1 MAGQRKSFSQLSQEG
16 NDIKLN
22 VDFSEVF
29 QDDKSSMTE
38 ALKQLLDY
46 ELKKR
51 SEIEAEIK
59 KQRLEYAEE
68 IAKQMAEFE
77 IKNGKMTAAQKK
89 AYLRNVEKERLKE
102 QSSNVKSS
110 WELKKSEKQTEK
122 DAKEAELLKQLIE
135 QQERLVAAEEDRNE
149 EEQAAAQAEIDR
161 IKMQQLKEE
170 NNAKLQQNLLKN
182 VGNAINEMGN
192 EVNSLISA
200 FSSYQSAIN
209 TRLDGTGENF
219 NKLRRGIVGKLGSSP
234 FVKTQK
240 VLDSLQ
246 SLVAEGISFNL
257 EQRTFLASLSDKIA
271 TTFEIA
277 NDSLLKIVKLQQA
290 DSSAARLG
298 MEASLNSFLNKN
310 FQNTEYLSKNF
321 DNVTTAILDASAQMT
336 TQQAVE
342 FEYIVQKWLGAMSS
356 VGLSD
361 NTVSGIA
368 QVIGWLGTGDVN
380 QLSSSPINN
389 LIVMAAN
396 RAGLD
401 YSQILIDGLDSETT
415 NLLLK
420 SAVEYLQTIA
430 VNDNKVVKSQLA
442 STFGVNTT
450 DLVALTNLTKDTIN
464 DIVGSKQ
471 TYEQSVGEL
480 TSQFRKLVT
489 RVSVPE
495 MMQNLIDNFK
505 FSMASTI
512 AGNPITAAT
521 WAITDLIE
529 KYTGGINIP
538 AFQTLAMGT
547 GGGFDLNATVEGLI
561 KTGMLGIGAIGGI
574 GSIVTGL
581 AGAAIPDL
589 LLAAFGING
598 GLTTTNLYDA
608 IQASKK
614 AAPGIGPSAKRKK
627 GFNNSTAETTDNVV
641 PDVGSG
647 ADGAN
652 STLDD
657 ATKDAENQ
665 QAENEKEKTGDFKD
679 KALSDIYFYLLDL
692 LDPKLTAIASMTAAM
707 AGYSVETRH
716 FGENK
721 TNWEFEYGTS
731 IKVSPGSEGTKTQLT
746 VLESLSTTVSD
757 IYQLLQDRMPVIPS
771 YENGLNG
778 LNP

>member
-1 MAGQRKSFSQLSQEG
+1 MAKETLSQRATRGADE
-16 NDIKLN
+16 NSITVDWDIAKGFEN
-22 VDFSEVF
+22 IEDV
-29 QDDKSSMTE
+29 
-38 ALKQLLDY
+38 LKAEKEY
-46 ELKKR
+46 RLK
-51 SEIEAEIK
+51 IEAEIMK
-59 KQRLEYAEE
+59 TRLAEGKRIMDE
-68 IAKQMAEFE
+68 LAKMEAEG
-77 IKNGKMTAAQKK
+77 IKLSNAQKR
-89 AYLRNVEKERLKE
+89 AFLKE
-102 QSSNVKSS
+102 QEKES
-110 WELKKSEKQTEK
+110 LKKTAQGIQSSGEKRATEK
-122 DAKEAELLKQLIE
+122 KTKKDAEEAELLKKLITA
-135 QQERLVAAEEDRNE
+135 QEELVRAEENQDAAAA
-149 EEQAAAQAEIDR
+149 AAAQEQIDA
-161 IKMQQLKEE
+161 IKKQQLENE
-170 NNAKLQQNLLKN
+170 NNAKLQQNLLKG
-182 VGNAINEMGN
+182 VSNAINEMGN
-192 EVNSLISA
+192 EVNSLIST

-277 NDSLLKIVKLQQA
+277 NESLLRIVKLQQA

-310 FQNTEYLSKNF
+310 FQNTEYLNKNF

-361 NTVSGIA
+361 NTVSGMA
-368 QVIGWLGTGDVN
+368 QAIGWLGTGDIS
-380 QLSSSPINN
+380 QLSNSPINN

-401 YSQILIDGLDSETT
+401 YSQILIDGLDSDTT
-415 NLLLK
+415 NTLLK
-420 SAVEYLQTIA
+420 SAVEYLKTIA

-442 STFGVNTT
+442 STFGVNIT
-450 DLVALTNLTKDTIN
+450 DLVALTNLTDATIKDIT
-464 DIVGSKQ
+464 DTKE
-471 TYEQSVGEL
+471 TYSSSISEL
-480 TSQFRKLVT
+480 TKQFRTLVT
-489 RVSVPE
+489 KVSVPE

-512 AGNPITAAT
+512 AGNPVTAVT

-561 KTGMLGIGAIGGI
+561 KTGMLGVGALGGVASVI
-574 GSIVTGL
+574 TGL
-581 AGAAIPDL
+581 AGMALPEL
-589 LLAAFGING
+589 LLASFGVYGNP
-598 GLTTTNLYDA
+598 TTTNLYDA

-614 AAPGIGPSAKRKK
+614 NAPGPGPQRKNR
-627 GFNNSTAETTDNVV
+627 GLVYSDVDTTDDVA

-657 ATKDAENQ
+657 ATSAAEEQ
-665 QAENEKEKTGDFKD
+665 QASNEKEKTGDFKD

-692 LDPKLTAIASMTAAM
+692 LDPKLTAIATMTAAM
-707 AGYSVETRH
+707 AGYSVETTK

-731 IKVSPGSEGTKTQLT
+731 IKVSAGGADTKTQLT
-746 VLESLSTTVSD
+746 VLEGLSTTVTG
-757 IYQLLQDRMPVIPS
+757 IYKLLQERMP
-771 YENGLNG
+771 ENIYGIANDSTGLSNIA
-778 LNP
+778 N

>member
-1 MAGQRKSFSQLSQEG
+1 MAKETLSQRATRGADDNSITVDWDIADGFKNIEEVLKAEKEYRLKIEADIMKTRLEEG
-16 NDIKLN
+16 KRIMSELAKMEAEGIKLSN
-22 VDFSEVF
+22 
-29 QDDKSSMTE
+29 
-38 ALKQLLDY
+38 
-46 ELKKR
+46 
-51 SEIEAEIK
+51 
-59 KQRLEYAEE
+59 
-68 IAKQMAEFE
+68 
-77 IKNGKMTAAQKK
+77 AQKK
-89 AYLRNVEKERLKE
+89 AFLKE
-102 QSSNVKSS
+102 QEKES
-110 WELKKSEKQTEK
+110 LKKTAQGIQSSGEKKATEK
-122 DAKEAELLKQLIE
+122 KTKKDEEEAALLKKLIAA
-135 QQERLVAAEEDRNE
+135 QEELVRAEESGDDVAA
-149 EEQAAAQAEIDR
+149 AAAQEQIDA
-161 IKMQQLKEE
+161 IKKQQLANE

-192 EVNSLISA
+192 EVNSLIST

-277 NDSLLKIVKLQQA
+277 NESLLKIVKLQQA

-298 MEASLNSFLNKN
+298 MEASLNKFLNEN
-310 FQNTEYLSKNF
+310 FQNTEYLNKNF
-321 DNVTTAILDASAQMT
+321 DSVTTALLDASAQMT

-368 QVIGWLGTGDVN
+368 QAIGWLGTGDIS
-380 QLSSSPINN
+380 QLSNSPINN

-401 YSQILIDGLDSETT
+401 YSQILIDGIDSEKT
-415 NLLLK
+415 NTLLQH
-420 SAVEYLQTIA
+420 AVEYLQTIA
-430 VNDNKVVKSQLA
+430 TNDNKVVKSQLA
-442 STFGVNTT
+442 STFGINTT
-450 DLVALTNLTKDTIN
+450 DLVALTNLTDATIKDIT
-464 DIVGSKQ
+464 DTKE
-471 TYEQSVGEL
+471 TYSSSIKEL

-512 AGNPITAAT
+512 AGNPVTATT

-561 KTGMLGIGAIGGI
+561 KTGMLGIGALGGI
-574 GSIVTGL
+574 GSVITGL
-581 AGAAIPDL
+581 AGAAVPDL
-589 LLAAFGING
+589 LLASFGIKD
-598 GLTTTNLYDA
+598 GLTTTNLYTA

-614 AAPGIGPSAKRKK
+614 NAPDAPGPGPKRKNR
-627 GFNNSTAETTDNVV
+627 GLLSSDVDTTDDVA

-657 ATKDAENQ
+657 ATSAAEEQ
-665 QAENEKEKTGDFKD
+665 QASNEKEKTGDFKD

-692 LDPKLTAIASMTAAM
+692 LDPKLTAIATMTAAM
-707 AGYSVETRH
+707 AGYSVETTK

-731 IKVSPGSEGTKTQLT
+731 IKVSAGGADTKTQLT
-746 VLESLSTTVSD
+746 VLEGLSTTVTN
-757 IYQLLQDRMPVIPS
+757 IYELLKERMP
-771 YENGLNG
+771 ENIYGIASDSTDLSNIA
-778 LNP
+778 N

>member
-1 MAGQRKSFSQLSQEG
+1 MAKKTLSQRATQGDELP
-16 NDIKLN
+16 IVN
-22 VDFSEVF
+22 VDWNLNGGFEDIEKV
-29 QDDKSSMTE
+29 
-38 ALKQLLDY
+38 LKEEKKYRMAIEKDIM
-46 ELKKR
+46 KKR
-51 SEIEAEIK
+51 LEEGKRIMEELAKLEAEGV
-59 KQRLEYAEE
+59 RLT
-68 IAKQMAEFE
+68 
-77 IKNGKMTAAQKK
+77 NAQKK
-89 AYLRNVEKERLKE
+89 AFLKEQEKERLKNAAKGI
-102 QSSNVKSS
+102 QSTG
-110 WELKKSEKQTEK
+110 EKKAAEKK
-122 DAKEAELLKQLIE
+122 AKQDEEETKLLKQLLAA
-135 QQERLVAAEEDRNE
+135 QEALVNAEENQDSDAA
-149 EEQAAAQAEIDR
+149 AAAQKQIDEIR
-161 IKMQQLKEE
+161 KQQITNE

-192 EVNSLISA
+192 EVNSLIST
-200 FSSYQSAIN
+200 FSSYQSSIN

-277 NDSLLKIVKLQQA
+277 NDSLLQIVKLQQA

-480 TSQFRKLVT
+480 TNQFRKLVT

-538 AFQTLAMGT
+538 AFTTLAMGT